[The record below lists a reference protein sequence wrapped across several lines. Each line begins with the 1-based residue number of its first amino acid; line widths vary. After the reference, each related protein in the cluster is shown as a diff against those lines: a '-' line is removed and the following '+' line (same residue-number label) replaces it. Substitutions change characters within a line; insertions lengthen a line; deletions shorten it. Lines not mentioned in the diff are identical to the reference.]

1 MDALYAWGRIYQSDT
16 ISSIGN
22 PVLVSDT
29 NSSNLQPRMQA
40 GIGACGF
47 HNTYSDWII
56 GVLNEVEDY
65 GWELLDQ
72 DWPKTLFSYMEVD
85 TLNT

>member
-1 MDALYAWGRIYQSDT
+1 
-16 ISSIGN
+16 
-22 PVLVSDT
+22 
-29 NSSNLQPRMQA
+29 MQA

-65 GWELLDQ
+65 G
-72 DWPKTLFSYMEVD
+72 
-85 TLNT
+85 